1 MIYHAKPVAN
11 LIAALNKLPGVGPKT
26 AQRLAFHLLAVSRE
40 EAVNLAEAIVEAKD
54 KVRHCSVCG
63 DLTEEDPCFLCRNE
77 SRDRSI
83 LCVVESPKDVIALEK
98 TREFKGL
105 YHVLGGIIS
114 PIDGIGPSDLEI
126 TSLVDRVKL
135 GEVEELVL
143 ALSATM
149 EGDTT
154 NFYLYR
160 KLQPHNVKVSI
171 IARGVSIGDEIEY
184 ADEIT
189 LGRSILNRTPF
200 DESYKL
206 TSK

>member
-105 YHVLGGIIS
+105 YHVLGGVIS
-114 PIDGIGPSDLEI
+114 PMDGIGPEDLRIRELLHRLKQGDVKEVVI
-126 TSLVDRVKL
+126 ATNPNVEGEATSMYLAKLLEPLGVKTTRIAHGL
-135 GEVEELVL
+135 PVGSEL
-143 ALSATM
+143 
-149 EGDTT
+149 
-154 NFYLYR
+154 
-160 KLQPHNVKVSI
+160 
-171 IARGVSIGDEIEY
+171 EY

-189 LGRSILNRTPF
+189 LTRAFLGRREI
-200 DESYKL
+200 
-206 TSK
+206 